1 MCCCCVNVQH
11 PFIRDVADMQPLI
24 ELVSE
29 ASHVLLLC

>member
-11 PFIRDVADMQPLI
+11 PFIRDMADMQPPI

-29 ASHVLLLC
+29 ANHVLLLC